1 MQYRQPFFFNDTATT
16 EIYTLS
22 LPDAL
27 PISPAGEVEDD
38 EVVFCHVGEALDEAG
53 DGVRGFERRND
64 SFGAREQ
71 ARRIERSEEH
81 TSELQSQS
89 NLVCRLLLEKK
100 NQYPY
105 TGHAQQST

>member
-27 PISPAGEVEDD
+27 PIAPAGEVEDD

-71 ARRIERSEEH
+71 ARRIERR
-81 TSELQSQS
+81 LIGYGPVFRAA
-89 NLVCRLLLEKK
+89 LVRQPGMFWADRRIVEASG
-100 NQYPY
+100 NRMR
-105 TGHAQQST
+105 